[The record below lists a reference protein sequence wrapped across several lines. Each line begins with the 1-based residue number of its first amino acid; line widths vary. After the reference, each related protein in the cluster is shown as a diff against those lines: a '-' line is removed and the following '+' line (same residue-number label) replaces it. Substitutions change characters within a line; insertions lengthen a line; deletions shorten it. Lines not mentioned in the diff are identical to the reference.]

1 MQEPRFVANFQ
12 DGFGIRVPNSAIVGR
27 GGGRASKMP
36 SRRGRGRGRSTSE
49 LGRVMNWL
57 GGGGCSNTVG
67 HE

>member
-49 LGRVMNWL
+49 LGRVMNFF
-57 GGGGCSNTVG
+57 
-67 HE
+67 